1 VGLSRPAGLPAG
13 SADQDGDVL
22 GASLGIS
29 LGVELSTGASDSEPD
44 DVVEL
49 PDGEQAS
56 RAAAMANNRI
66 ERFNN
71 KRHLLG
77 SGESDMTC
85 RGPISTGHP
94 RR

>member
-29 LGVELSTGASDSEPD
+29 LGVELSTGASDSVPD
-44 DVVEL
+44 DDDEL

-56 RAAAMANNRI
+56 RAAAMANSRI

-71 KRHLLG
+71 NN
-77 SGESDMTC
+77 
-85 RGPISTGHP
+85 
-94 RR
+94 

>member
-1 VGLSRPAGLPAG
+1 MGLTDRLGRRSG

-22 GASLGIS
+22 GDS
-29 LGVELSTGASDSEPD
+29 LGVELSTGLSDSVPD
-44 DVVEL
+44 DVVL

-71 KRHLLG
+71 N
-77 SGESDMTC
+77 
-85 RGPISTGHP
+85 
-94 RR
+94 